1 MRMTCLLCDSKNVI
15 IKETHPIEDL
25 KSIWRPFMDI
35 SEELKVDTL
44 HLYQCNNCRL
54 NFFDTLLAGGDKF
67 YSELSNLD
75 WYYKHDG
82 KTEYDYVQKFI
93 KKDDKVLDVGAG
105 IGILATK
112 IKEKVDFTGL
122 ELSTKAVDIAHK
134 SGINVIQEDLN
145 IHAQNNKATYD
156 TVCLFQV
163 LEHLTE
169 LDNFLKSI
177 HLTLKS
183 KGYFVVAVPNN
194 DGFISQSPNYT
205 FNLPPHHTILW
216 TEETLRFLA
225 QKYSFDV
232 VDIEIELLQDVHR
245 DYAYRSYYIYNIKR
259 AFFLPSLLM
268 DKGLSHRIITRIV
281 NAFFSNNLIKNSL
294 NSYAS
299 KKQKQGQSI
308 FMVLQKK

>member
-1 MRMTCLLCDSKNVI
+1 MTCLLCDSKNVL
-15 IKETHPIEDL
+15 IKETYPIEDL
-25 KSIWRPFMDI
+25 KFIWRTFMDI
-35 SEELKVDTL
+35 SEEMKVDTL

-54 NFFDTLLAGGDKF
+54 KFFDTLLAGGDKF

-75 WYYKHDG
+75 WYYNHDG
-82 KTEYDYVQKFI
+82 KTEYDFVQKYV
-93 KKDDKVLDVGAG
+93 KKGDKILDVGAG
-105 IGILATK
+105 IGLLATK
-112 IKEKVDFTGL
+112 IKHEIQYTGL
-122 ELSTKAVDIAHK
+122 ELSTKAVDLAHK
-134 SGINVIQEDLN
+134 SGINVIQENLN
-145 IHAQNNKATYD
+145 KHAQNNKSRYD

-169 LDNFLKSI
+169 LDDFLKSI

-183 KGYFVVAVPNN
+183 KGYFIIAVPNN
-194 DGFISQSPNYT
+194 DGFIAQSPNYT

-232 VDIEIELLQDVHR
+232 SDIEIELLQDVHR

-259 AFFLPSLLM
+259 AFFLPSLLI
-268 DKGLSHRIITRIV
+268 DKSLSHRIITRIV
-281 NAFFSNNLIKNSL
+281 SALFSNNLIKNSL
-294 NSYAS
+294 NSYAC
-299 KKQKQGQSI
+299 KRQKHGQSI